1 MQLPCF
7 STTMQHTNSRTSWPL
22 FIFVLNP
29 IVRPH
34 WHRAKVKQKR
44 FRSKNVWIYLVRMVQ
59 NRTFTSF
66 SSYFT
71 SFFTRCEWT
80 LTPQYSAH
88 PKKCINVTFIK
99 MNAFFLWQET
109 FGPNTGNMPRADHRG
124 SQGSLTSAQGDVCRI
139 CHCESEP
146 GMPLISPCVCAGSL
160 KYVHQACLQQWIKS
174 ADTKSCELCKY
185 NFQMTTRIKPFRKV
199 RMLQ

>member
-1 MQLPCF
+1 
-7 STTMQHTNSRTSWPL
+7 
-22 FIFVLNP
+22 
-29 IVRPH
+29 
-34 WHRAKVKQKR
+34 
-44 FRSKNVWIYLVRMVQ
+44 MVQ
-59 NRTFTSF
+59 NKIFISF
-66 SSYFT
+66 WSNFAF
-71 SFFTRCEWT
+71 SFARCEWALT
-80 LTPQYSAH
+80 LQNSAQ

-99 MNAFFLWQET
+99 IDAFLLLQET

-199 RMLQ
+199 RLLLKPSSYIPSKWPFLSTALWIFLMLCINSAIGLHPTHF